1 MPTELTN
8 TINDYALPE
17 NPVLN
22 SLSNLDKA
30 LVRLKK
36 VKTHT
41 KKNPQH
47 L

>member
-1 MPTELTN
+1 MPIKLTN
-8 TINDYALPE
+8 TINDYTPPPPPPP

-22 SLSNLDKA
+22 SLSNLDQA

-36 VKTHT
+36 NL
-41 KKNPQH
+41 KKSQH